1 MMFRILFHLAIAVSV
16 LPLFATEIP
25 NPRTQGGWVSDQDG
39 YLTRSGAIPEINRV
53 LTRLEADTGVEIAV
67 VVLPSIGAESPRKFA
82 TSLFETWNIGK
93 KEKDNGILFLHVIDQ
108 RRLEIEMGYGLEG
121 ILTDSK
127 NKRILDEVVI
137 PQFRSEN
144 FSMGI
149 YLGVLALER
158 GIRNPEIS
166 ITDLVA
172 PFEFD
177 VQFVDVLDSTIES
190 QEVSNQNPNFLMQF
204 IKSPIQSI
212 IKYSI
217 SMSLILLFFL
227 GILFGEFLNLFSHGS
242 KRIYNLCLYL
252 AVIPSYFGIS
262 AGTGVLVYSEVNE
275 SNTLFSVLPGIPLLI
290 GLIFWNVSILHRLR
304 VKPRKCSKCGSTK
317 YRLSETADD
326 KHLTSGQRVEERIK
340 SRDYDVW
347 LCNKCNDIHVEE
359 YSGERTVDRCPKCHY
374 HTHERTDVQVL
385 RVADYN
391 RGGEELHTYQCAHC
405 GHTQVKRITTPKLEK
420 STSSSGSGSGSS
432 SFGGGSFGGGRSGG
446 GGAGSSY

>member
-1 MMFRILFHLAIAVSV
+1 MIFRILLYLSAALSS
-16 LPLFATEIP
+16 LLLFATEVP
-25 NPRTQGGWVSDQDG
+25 NPRSEGGWVSDQAG
-39 YLTRSGAIPEINRV
+39 YLSQSGAIHEINRV
-53 LTRLEADTGVEIAV
+53 LSRLEAETGIEIAV
-67 VVLPSIGAESPRKFA
+67 VILPSIGNKSPREFA
-82 TSLFETWNIGK
+82 TSLFETWKIGK
-93 KEKDNGILFLHVIDQ
+93 KDTDNGILLLHVIDQ

-121 ILTDSK
+121 ILTDNK

-158 GIRNPEIS
+158 GVRNPKIS
-166 ITDLVA
+166 VADLLA

-177 VQFVDVLDSTIES
+177 YQYVDGLDSTIES
-190 QEVSNQNPNFLMQF
+190 QENSNQNPNFLMQF

-212 IKYSI
+212 LKYSI
-217 SMSLILLFFL
+217 SFSFILLYFF
-227 GILFGEFLNLFSHGS
+227 GILFGEFLNIFSYGS
-242 KRIYNLCLYL
+242 KITYNLCLYIG
-252 AVIPSYFGIS
+252 VIPSYFGIT
-262 AGTGVLVYSEVNE
+262 AGTGVLVYSEINE
-275 SNTLFSVLPGIPLLI
+275 TETLFSILPVLPLLI

-317 YRLSETADD
+317 YRLSESDDD

-359 YSGERTVDRCPKCHY
+359 YSGEKTVDKCPKCHY
-374 HTHERTDVQVL
+374 RTHLRTDIQVL

-391 RGGEELHTYQCAHC
+391 RGGEELHTYLCAHC
-405 GHTQVKRITTPKLEK
+405 SHTQVKRITTPKLEK
-420 STSSSGSGSGSS
+420 NTSSSSGSGGS

>member
-1 MMFRILFHLAIAVSV
+1 MIVQSDNKFSQVDKKIENLIPIEQKIEYSERTDVSDS
-16 LPLFATEIP
+16 LSSCYCCLGPSPFSNGNSESKNA
-25 NPRTQGGWVSDQDG
+25 GGWVSDQDG
-39 YLTRSGAIPEINRV
+39 YLIRSGALPEINRV

-177 VQFVDVLDSTIES
+177 AQFVDVLDSTIES

-252 AVIPSYFGIS
+252 AVDSKLLRNICRNRCFG
-262 AGTGVLVYSEVNE
+262 L
-275 SNTLFSVLPGIPLLI
+275 
-290 GLIFWNVSILHRLR
+290 
-304 VKPRKCSKCGSTK
+304 
-317 YRLSETADD
+317 
-326 KHLTSGQRVEERIK
+326 
-340 SRDYDVW
+340 
-347 LCNKCNDIHVEE
+347 
-359 YSGERTVDRCPKCHY
+359 
-374 HTHERTDVQVL
+374 
-385 RVADYN
+385 
-391 RGGEELHTYQCAHC
+391 
-405 GHTQVKRITTPKLEK
+405 
-420 STSSSGSGSGSS
+420 
-432 SFGGGSFGGGRSGG
+432 
-446 GGAGSSY
+446 